1 MFFSHTETEYDEERE
16 RKLSEVTKQKLLEKI
31 ESAMERGS
39 QGIESNKQRLNDDFV
54 TRLTAQVIKN
64 VQVRVSNVHI
74 RFEDSVT
81 DSEAP
86 FVAGITFEQV
96 VFETQSASAVIGTSG
111 QSSSGCKYQSKSPE
125 DIIHKLVSLENFAIY
140 WNVLESSGS
149 SGKEVLKVSKKVCI
163 KESIKS
169 TFHSQS
175 NHPEKDTILFDCV
188 ATKDHIPI
196 NLNYLLKP
204 ITFNAISTINRDPQL
219 DNFSIP
225 VLDLDLALE
234 DFTIEMNRIPI

>member
-1 MFFSHTETEYDEERE
+1 M
-16 RKLSEVTKQKLLEKI
+16 TKQKLLEKI
-31 ESAMERGS
+31 ESALERGC
-39 QGIESNKQRLNDDFV
+39 QGVESSKQTLNDDFV

-96 VFETQSASAVIGTSG
+96 VFETQSASAVIGASG
-111 QSSSGCKYQSKSPE
+111 QGSSGCKYQSKSPE

-140 WNVLESSGS
+140 WNVLESCGS
-149 SGKEVLKVSKKVCI
+149 CESSESIKEGI
-163 KESIKS
+163 RESIKS

-175 NHPEKDTILFDCV
+175 DHPEKERMLFDCV
-188 ATKDHIPI
+188 ATRDRIPV

-225 VLDLDLALE
+225 VFDLDLALE
-234 DFTIEMNRIPI
+234 DFTIEMNRIQYESLLMLLDHIER